1 MTAVWIRT
9 FHDTF
14 LVLWFF
20 GRPPRSSQITTVAG
34 SILPLCA
41 NDLLLGASRGPRP
54 SFAAK
59 ADTRA
64 SDVPDQPLVGARQ

>member
-1 MTAVWIRT
+1 
-9 FHDTF
+9 
-14 LVLWFF
+14 
-20 GRPPRSSQITTVAG
+20 
-34 SILPLCA
+34 LCA

-59 ADTRA
+59 ANTRA